1 MTREQM
7 KTEARELKR
16 LTGEKLSKCYEIVAK
31 KYKYR
36 DWNTASALAPKE
48 TPNVRK

>member
-1 MTREQM
+1 MTREQL
-7 KTEARELKR
+7 KAEAHLLKR

-31 KYKYR
+31 KYNYK

-48 TPNVRK
+48 TTNVR